1 MKTKINSIFLLIL
14 LLQIQWIPTAA
25 SQIVENSGQE
35 REIYFATVKLVDEFM
50 QRFNG
55 DEFVKGIDTTRS
67 DRRELGIM
75 SLFDKTMFNT
85 LDDSIFNAAKEFASV
100 AAKHNVKINYE
111 DTTWFA
117 IANCK
122 GKLKGKDINF
132 ILWLQVENRRE
143 DMYKWVIVKAD
154 CKQFQ
159 LDPQDNDEMIMIQ
172 PNDHEVN
179 FSALNVI
186 TNGNDNLITK
196 YTRKDYEIDQTS
208 VFLSMVYLGILNI
221 DFVTSLQFVFFQVP
235 DYLFYVQKCVRETTN
250 SGWLI
255 NTFEKKS
262 EVEKMK
268 IYNYVIDKK

>member
-1 MKTKINSIFLLIL
+1 
-14 LLQIQWIPTAA
+14 
-25 SQIVENSGQE
+25 
-35 REIYFATVKLVDEFM
+35 M

-208 VFLSMVYLGILNI
+208 VFLSMVYFGILNI